1 MDCSAAAVAA
11 GLEEDVE
18 AVEEWCATL
27 ASRGQFLQAS
37 GGEEWPDGTVAGHY
51 RFLHALYHQ
60 VVYKRVPVGRRV
72 PLHRRIGAREEAGY
86 REQAGEH
93 AAELATHFE
102 QGREY
107 RRALRYLR
115 QAAENA
121 LQRYA
126 YREAIGYLSRGL
138 AALPRLADS
147 RERAQLELTLQIALG
162 QALNATQGPAAPA
175 VGQAYTRAQELCEQV
190 GEVPQHFAVLRG
202 LRRFYSGR
210 GELQAAEVL
219 AEQFLSLAQQAQD
232 SALLMEAHVML
243 GVCSFYL
250 GEVAP
255 ARAHVERGLAL
266 YEPQHHGA
274 HVLHSGQDLR
284 VIGLVHVAMALWILG
299 YPDQALG
306 RMSTALD
313 LAQALSH
320 PWTLVLA
327 LGYAAGL
334 HLLCGDWQAA
344 QDIAGTTIR
353 LATEQGFALWVG
365 QGLMLQ
371 GWVLTEQGEGA
382 EGLAQMR
389 QGLAI
394 VQAAGQ
400 QQGQAFWLALL
411 AERCGKAG
419 QADEGLHVLSEALA
433 IAHTQGLRLWEA
445 ELHRLQGELLLA
457 HSGAQQAEVEACF
470 RQALDISRRQG
481 AKAFEL
487 RATLSLSR
495 LRQCQGRRDEIR
507 ELLAGIY
514 GWFTEG
520 FDTADLQEA
529 KVLLKALS

>member
-1 MDCSAAAVAA
+1 VSARY
-11 GLEEDVE
+11 D
-18 AVEEWCATL
+18 
-27 ASRGQFLQAS
+27 FI
-37 GGEEWPDGTVAGHY
+37 
-51 RFLHALYHQ
+51 HALYQ
-60 VVYKRVPVGRRV
+60 EAVYNRIPAARRLR
-72 PLHRRIGAREEAGY
+72 LHGRIGERLVAGY
-86 REQAGEH
+86 GEQARDL
-93 AAELATHFE
+93 AAELAVHFE
-102 QGREY
+102 QGQEY
-107 RRALRYLR
+107 HRAVHYCQ

-147 RERAQLELTLQIALG
+147 RERAQQELALQIALG
-162 QALNATQGPAAPA
+162 QALIATQGPAAPA
-175 VGQAYTRAQELCEQV
+175 VGQAYTRAQELCKQV

-202 LRRFYSGR
+202 LRRFYAGR

-219 AEQFLSLAQQAQD
+219 AKQFLSLAQQAPD

-243 GVCSFYL
+243 GFCSFYL

-284 VIGLVHVAMALWILG
+284 VIGLAHAATALWILG

-344 QDIAGTTIR
+344 QDVAGTTIH
-353 LATEQGFALWVG
+353 LGTEQGFALWVG

-371 GWVLTEQGEGA
+371 GWVLTEQGKGA

-400 QQGQAFWLALL
+400 QQGQVFLLALL
-411 AERCGKAG
+411 AERYGKAR
-419 QADEGLHVLSEALA
+419 QADEGLRLLSEALA
-433 IAHTQGLRLWEA
+433 IAHTRGLRLWEA
-445 ELHRLQGELLLA
+445 ELHRLQGEILLA

-495 LRQCQGRRDEIR
+495 LRQCQGRRDEVR

-529 KVLLKALS
+529 KVLLKVLS